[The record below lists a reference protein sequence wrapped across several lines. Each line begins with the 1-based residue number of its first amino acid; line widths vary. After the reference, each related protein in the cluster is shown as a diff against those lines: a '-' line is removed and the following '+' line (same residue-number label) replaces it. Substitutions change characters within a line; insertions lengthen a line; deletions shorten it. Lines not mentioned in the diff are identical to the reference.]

1 MIHLRLNNDSF
12 VIFPQALY
20 FLRLGATGFGG
31 PIALVGRMERDL
43 VEERAWFSASEFA
56 RGLALAQVAPGPL
69 AAQLAMYLGWLR
81 GGVLGAT
88 VVGLSFVA
96 PSFLI
101 VLGIAAAYTSLGTL
115 PWMRAAFYGV
125 AAAII
130 AILARSA
137 IRLLRRTM
145 PNEGWAWVVAATNGI
160 LVMITGRELVWVLL
174 LSGCLP
180 LLQLA
185 ARRRPGVAVGL
196 APAVPAVWVLL
207 SSDSVPTEL
216 FLFFAKAGAVVF
228 GSGLAIIPFLHGEV
242 VTARGWLT
250 EQQFL
255 DAVAVAMLVPGP
267 VVITVAFMGWIVG
280 GLSGASAA
288 AVGVLAPAWLVVIA
302 VAPVYQ
308 RIMENPWIRAFAGG
322 VIAAAAGAL
331 GGAVVVLAQRAVF
344 DVPTVLIAGLSLL
357 ALVRW
362 SRVPEPLVLASA
374 AVAGLVLAR

>member
-1 MIHLRLNNDSF
+1 
-12 VIFPQALY
+12 VIFAQALY

-43 VEERAWFSASEFA
+43 VEERGWFTPSEFA

-88 VVGLSFVA
+88 AVGLCFVA

-101 VLGIAAAYTSLGTL
+101 VLGIAVAYTRVGAL

-125 AAAII
+125 AAAVI
-130 AILARSA
+130 AVLARSA
-137 IRLLRRTM
+137 VRLLRRTM
-145 PNEGWAWVVAATNGI
+145 PHEGWAWIVATTNGI
-160 LVMITGRELVWVLL
+160 VVILTGRELVWVLL
-174 LSGCLP
+174 LSGCVA
-180 LLQLA
+180 LLKLA
-185 ARRRPGVAVGL
+185 ARRHAGSLAGFAPGVLALGVLAGGL
-196 APAVPAVWVLL
+196 
-207 SSDSVPTEL
+207 SVTAEL

-255 DAVAVAMLVPGP
+255 DAVAVAMLMPGP

-280 GLSGASAA
+280 GLSGATAA
-288 AVGVLAPAWLVVIA
+288 AAGVLAPSWLVVIA

-344 DVPTVLIAGLSLL
+344 DVPTALIAGVSL
-357 ALVRW
+357 AVLVLWR
-362 SRVPEPLVLASA
+362 RIPEPLVLACA
-374 AVAGLVLAR
+374 AVAGLVVAR